1 MLEQDNLKH
10 KLSYKALLNM
20 DGFQVLVH
28 DLEYDAY
35 DQICTV
41 RVIRDTY
48 IDKNFK
54 PITKIVGC
62 ELFNDEFIFTFNFLG
77 NCVNGEFEVCSL
89 KENRGDILCL

>member
-1 MLEQDNLKH
+1 
-10 KLSYKALLNM
+10 M

-48 IDKNFK
+48 IDKKFK
-54 PITKIVGC
+54 PITKIIGC

-77 NCVNGEFEVCSL
+77 NCVNGEFEVYSL